1 MSDDDGSLFGLGRG
15 SLTAIGAVLV
25 VIGIILILVAATTL
39 TAPSSNPFDFAA
51 SQARMSSAF
60 GTAVVGM
67 ILLGVG
73 GVALRLGLIRPVT
86 TYVDSE
92 ASPAIERVS
101 EAAGE
106 GLRQG
111 FGAITITRG
120 YIVTVKCR
128 NCGYLENELAVYCGK
143 CGKPL

>member
-60 GTAVVGM
+60 GTAGVGM
-67 ILLGVG
+67 IFFGVG
-73 GVALRLGLIRPVT
+73 GEGLRLWLIRPVT
-86 TYVDSE
+86 SYGASE
-92 ASPAIERVS
+92 AFPAYERDS

-111 FGAITITRG
+111 VGA
-120 YIVTVKCR
+120 
-128 NCGYLENELAVYCGK
+128 
-143 CGKPL
+143 

>member
-25 VIGIILILVAATTL
+25 VIGIILILVAATAL

-67 ILLGVG
+67 ILFGVG
-73 GVALRLGLIRPVT
+73 GEALGLGLLSPLTSDLSV
-86 TYVDSE
+86 E
-92 ASPAIERVS
+92 ASTPIERGS
-101 EAAGE
+101 EAACVGR
-106 GLRQG
+106 RQG
-111 FGAITITRG
+111 SG
-120 YIVTVKCR
+120 C
-128 NCGYLENELAVYCGK
+128 
-143 CGKPL
+143 

>member
-1 MSDDDGSLFGLGRG
+1 MSDDDGSLFGLDRG

-67 ILLGVG
+67 IRLGGG

-86 TYVDSE
+86 SYVASE

-111 FGAITITRG
+111 LGANQLKSGTDIK
-120 YIVTVKCR
+120 VKCR
-128 NCGYLENELAVYCGK
+128 NCY
-143 CGKPL
+143 